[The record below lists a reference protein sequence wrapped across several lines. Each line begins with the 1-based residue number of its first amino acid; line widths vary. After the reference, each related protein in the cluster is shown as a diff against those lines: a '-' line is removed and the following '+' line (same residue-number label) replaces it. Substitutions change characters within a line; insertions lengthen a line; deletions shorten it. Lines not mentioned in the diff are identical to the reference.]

1 MSCFMLEF
9 FCQVKSTYYTLGAH
23 MSILI
28 GALHVS
34 TVEFFILFETSNGRD
49 ANMIN

>member
-1 MSCFMLEF
+1 MLVTF
-9 FCQVKSTYYTLGAH
+9 RRVKSTYYTLGAQ

-34 TVEFFILFETSNGRD
+34 TVEFVILFETSHGRD
-49 ANMIN
+49 ASMINLI